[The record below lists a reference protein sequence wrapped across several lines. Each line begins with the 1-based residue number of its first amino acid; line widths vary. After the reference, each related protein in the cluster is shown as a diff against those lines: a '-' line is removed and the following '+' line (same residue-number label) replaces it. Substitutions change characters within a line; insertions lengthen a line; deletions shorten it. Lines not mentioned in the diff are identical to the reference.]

1 MIVFPAIDLRGGRC
15 VRLCQGRAGEERV
28 FFDDPLVAARRWA
41 REGATW
47 LHVVNLDGAFQ
58 QDSPNLKVLE
68 RIIEE
73 VESPVQFGGGLRSL
87 ADVEQVLAMGVSRAI
102 LGTVAVKAP
111 ALMAETVARFGA
123 ERITVSVDARN
134 GQVLTHGWRQASA
147 INALELGL
155 RARWMGLE
163 RLIYTDVSRDGML
176 TGVNL
181 QATRDLA
188 RRTGLK
194 VIAAGGVASLDDIRR
209 LRGEKGIEG
218 VIVGRALYSG
228 ALSLSEA
235 IEVGKGSD
243 AG

>member
-15 VRLCQGRAGEERV
+15 VRLRQGRAEKESV
-28 FFDDPLVAARRWA
+28 FFDDPVVAARRWV
-41 REGATW
+41 REGAAW

-68 RIIEE
+68 RIIRA
-73 VESPVQFGGGLRSL
+73 VEIPVQFGGGLRSL

-111 ALMAETVARFGA
+111 ALMAEALARFGA
-123 ERITVSVDARN
+123 EHITVSVDARN
-134 GQVLTHGWRQASA
+134 GRVLTHGWRQASA
-147 INALELGL
+147 INALDLGL
-155 RARWMGLE
+155 RARWLGLK

-176 TGVNL
+176 SGVNV

-209 LRGEKGIEG
+209 LRGGQGIEG
-218 VIVGRALYSG
+218 VIIGQALYSS

-235 IEVGKGSD
+235 IEVGRGND

>member
-1 MIVFPAIDLRGGRC
+1 MIVFPAVDLRGGRC
-15 VRLCQGRAGEERV
+15 VRLRQGRADEEKI
-28 FFDDPLVAARRWA
+28 FFDDPVVAARRWVG
-41 REGATW
+41 EGATW

-58 QDSPNLKVLE
+58 QDSPNLKVLG
-68 RIIEE
+68 RIIETAK
-73 VESPVQFGGGLRSL
+73 VPIQFGGGLRSL
-87 ADVEQVLAMGVSRAI
+87 ADVERVLDMGVSRAI

-111 ALMAETVARFGA
+111 ALMAEAVARFGA

-147 INALELGL
+147 LGVLELGL

-176 TGVNL
+176 TGVNV
-181 QATRDLA
+181 QATGDLA
-188 RRTGLK
+188 RHTGLK
-194 VIAAGGVASLDDIRR
+194 VIAAGGVASLEDIRR
-209 LRGEKGIEG
+209 LRGEQGIEG
-218 VIVGRALYSG
+218 VIIGQALYSG

-235 IEVGKGSD
+235 IEVARGSD

>member
-1 MIVFPAIDLRGGRC
+1 VIVFPAIDLRGGRC
-15 VRLCQGRAGEERV
+15 VRLRQGRAEEERV
-28 FFDDPLVAARRWA
+28 FFDDPVVAARQWIE
-41 REGATW
+41 EGATW

-58 QDSPNLKVLE
+58 QDSPNLRVLG
-68 RIIEE
+68 RIIGAVE
-73 VESPVQFGGGLRSL
+73 VPVQFGGGLRTL

-111 ALMAETVARFGA
+111 ALMAEAVARFGA
-123 ERITVSVDARN
+123 ECITVSVDARN

-155 RARWMGLE
+155 RARWLGLE

-176 TGVNL
+176 TGANV
-181 QATRDLA
+181 QATGDLA

-209 LRGEKGIEG
+209 LRGEPGIEG
-218 VIVGRALYSG
+218 VVIGQALYSG

-235 IEVGKGSD
+235 IEMGRGND

>member
-15 VRLCQGRAGEERV
+15 VRLRQGRAEEESV
-28 FFDDPLVAARRWA
+28 FFDDPVVAARRWVE
-41 REGATW
+41 EGAIW
-47 LHVVNLDGAFQ
+47 LHVINLDGAFQ

-68 RIIEE
+68 RIIETVE
-73 VESPVQFGGGLRSL
+73 VPIQFGGGLRSL
-87 ADVEQVLAMGVSRAI
+87 ADVERVLDMGVSRAI

-111 ALMAETVARFGA
+111 ALVAEAIARFGA

-134 GQVLTHGWRQASA
+134 GQVLTHGWLQASA
-147 INALELGL
+147 TSALDLGL

-176 TGVNL
+176 TGVNV

-188 RRTGLK
+188 RHTGLK

-209 LRGEKGIEG
+209 LRGEPGIEG
-218 VIVGRALYSG
+218 VIVGQALYSG
-228 ALSLSEA
+228 AFSLSEA
-235 IEVGKGSD
+235 IEVGRERD

>member
-15 VRLCQGRAGEERV
+15 VRLRQGRAEEESV
-28 FFDDPLVAARRWA
+28 FFDDPVAAAQRWVK
-41 REGATW
+41 EGATW

-68 RIIEE
+68 RIMGAVDI
-73 VESPVQFGGGLRSL
+73 PVQFGGGLRSL
-87 ADVEQVLAMGVSRAI
+87 ADVEQVLDRGVSRAI

-111 ALMAETVARFGA
+111 ALMAEAVARFGA
-123 ERITVSVDARN
+123 EHITVSVDARN
-134 GQVLTHGWRQASA
+134 GQVLTHGWQQASA

-176 TGVNL
+176 TGVNV

-188 RRTGLK
+188 QHTGLK

-209 LRGEKGIEG
+209 LRGEPGIEG
-218 VIVGRALYSG
+218 VIVGQALYSG
-228 ALSLSEA
+228 AFSLSEA
-235 IEVGKGSD
+235 IEVGRGND